1 VCSVQV
7 RALPQLTSWSRDVA
21 IGAHAASRVI
31 KLERQQDMLVS
42 KLHDYVA
49 TLGGKVEIRA
59 KFPDYDVVVRHSMSL
74 PRSCRPKTTGQFL
87 PPESLAPRKKRL
99 KDQVGEQ
106 RSEQTSGAC
115 CPASVGTRTCH
126 GL

>member
-1 VCSVQV
+1 
-7 RALPQLTSWSRDVA
+7 LLQLTSWSRDVA

-49 TLGGKVEIRA
+49 TLGGQVELRA
-59 KFPDYDVVVRHSMSL
+59 KFPDYDVVVR
-74 PRSCRPKTTGQFL
+74 QFN
-87 PPESLAPRKKRL
+87 ELATVMQVKDHRAVPGSRKPGPRKKRL

-115 CPASVGTRTCH
+115 CPASDGTRTCH